1 MTFYVLGIPRGDNQS
16 TGDLGTGHP
25 KNCDSA
31 HHVLIIILFS
41 KYFGKCSV
49 LGNTDKLMADIHSSD
64 EGLTLETSAFKLSTV
79 ANLRFQLG

>member
-1 MTFYVLGIPRGDNQS
+1 MLLAPVCCPDDFLRFGIPRGDNQS

-41 KYFGKCSV
+41 KYFGK
-49 LGNTDKLMADIHSSD
+49 L
-64 EGLTLETSAFKLSTV
+64 FR
-79 ANLRFQLG
+79 LRQHGQTYG